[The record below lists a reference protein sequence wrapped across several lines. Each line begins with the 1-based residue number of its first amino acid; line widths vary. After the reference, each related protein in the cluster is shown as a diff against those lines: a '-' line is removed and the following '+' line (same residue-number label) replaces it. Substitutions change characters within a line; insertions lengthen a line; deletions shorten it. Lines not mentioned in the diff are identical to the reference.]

1 MIKRVFDII
10 FSVSGIV
17 ILLPFLIVVSVLI
30 KKTSPGTIF
39 FCQERVGL
47 KGVPF
52 YIYKFRTMIPMAEQ
66 QGLKVT
72 VGDDPRITQIGY
84 FLRKAKLDELP
95 QLFNV
100 IKGEM
105 SIVGPRPEVLE
116 FIEEY
121 PKEVREKI
129 LSVRPGITDRAS
141 IELSNESEL
150 LAGKENPRQ
159 VYVEEIL
166 PLKAKYYVDYVENSG
181 FLNDLSIIFATIK
194 KVFLQTVR

>member
-72 VGDDPRITQIGY
+72 VGNDPRITQIGY